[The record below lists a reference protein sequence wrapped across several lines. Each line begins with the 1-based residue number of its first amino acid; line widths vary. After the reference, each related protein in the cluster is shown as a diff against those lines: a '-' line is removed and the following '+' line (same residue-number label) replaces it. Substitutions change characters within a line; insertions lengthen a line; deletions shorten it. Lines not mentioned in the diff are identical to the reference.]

1 MKLYGQ
7 DFKYRV
13 VDWHYQY
20 YMGPKDWASGQRGQF
35 QGMLSAFRPEMP

>member
-1 MKLYGQ
+1 MKAQTSEKLARKKCLKLFHYGQ

-20 YMGPKDWASGQRGQF
+20 YMGPKEGLG
-35 QGMLSAFRPEMP
+35 